1 MTVDNLQTVLVEKEQ
16 EKKEVAK
23 ERSSVEAMKKQMRDY
38 IKKHAEAGMD
48 KDRINLKLEKEAE
61 TLRKVKREGE
71 GVVGLV

>member
-1 MTVDNLQTVLVEKEQ
+1 MDNLQTVLVEKEQ
-16 EKKEVAK
+16 EKKEEVAK

-61 TLRKVKREGE
+61 MLRKVKREGE
-71 GVVGLV
+71 RAL